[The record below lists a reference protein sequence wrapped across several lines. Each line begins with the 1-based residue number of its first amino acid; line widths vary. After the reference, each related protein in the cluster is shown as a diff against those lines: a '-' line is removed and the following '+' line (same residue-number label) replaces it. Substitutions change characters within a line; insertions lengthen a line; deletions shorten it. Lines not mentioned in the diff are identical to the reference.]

1 MPVRRNLFFLRDKII
16 LVTDDTNMPIATGLK
31 RRQLSVF
38 ENCFS
43 HAKSIL

>member
-16 LVTDDTNMPIATGLK
+16 SAANDANMPTATGLK
-31 RRQLSVF
+31 HGQLSVF
-38 ENCFS
+38 ENCVS